1 MRGRR
6 PKPTALH
13 KLQGTY
19 NVTDHGRS
27 RSNEPVAEGDLDR
40 EPPTW
45 LTASQKDAWR
55 YAIENMPKG
64 VAKKIDLGM
73 LLAWVEAFDRH
84 RTAMMMQARLDAEA
98 TLKLLIKTPV
108 GLMASPCNDILDK
121 AARKMFRAAQ
131 ELEFSPAA
139 RPRIRADQAEPADD
153 PNNPWA
159 ALRLI
164 PGGRAD

>member
-27 RSNEPVAEGDLDR
+27 RSREPIAGGDLNR

-55 YAIENMPKG
+55 YAIDNMPKG
-64 VAKKIDLGM
+64 VAKKIDLRM
-73 LLAWVEAFDRH
+73 LVAWVEAYDRH
-84 RTAMMMQARLDAEA
+84 RTAMMMQARLDADA

-139 RPRIRADQAEPADD
+139 RPRLHAEPERTKDDAD
-153 PNNPWA
+153 NPWA

>member
-27 RSNEPVAEGDLDR
+27 RADEPIAEGDLDR
-40 EPPTW
+40 EPPKW
-45 LTASQKDAWR
+45 LTASQKDARR
-55 YAIENMPKG
+55 YAIEHMPKG
-64 VAKKIDLGM
+64 VAKKIDRGT
-73 LLAWVEAFDRH
+73 LLIWVEAEDRH
-84 RTAMMMQARLDAEA
+84 RTAMMMQTRLDADA
-98 TLKLLIKTPV
+98 TLKLLIRTPV
-108 GLMASPCNDILDK
+108 GLMASRHNDILDK
-121 AARKMFRAAQ
+121 TAKKMFRAAQ
-131 ELEFSPAA
+131 ELGFSPAA

-164 PGGRAD
+164 AGGRAD

>member
-84 RTAMMMQARLDAEA
+84 RTAMMMQARLDANPLTIRT
-98 TLKLLIKTPV
+98 TL
-108 GLMASPCNDILDK
+108 
-121 AARKMFRAAQ
+121 
-131 ELEFSPAA
+131 
-139 RPRIRADQAEPADD
+139 
-153 PNNPWA
+153 
-159 ALRLI
+159 
-164 PGGRAD
+164 GRRCA